1 MSIFHLLGIRAMLSS
16 YDIHQDC
23 TPELLQDICKE
34 SGINHLVLLKASEVD
49 YVRVRVFH
57 RKGTWGFF
65 PSKVAGDVPSA
76 RVYFF
81 GLLV

>member
-1 MSIFHLLGIRAMLSS
+1 MFIFHRLGIRAMLSS

-49 YVRVRVFH
+49 HVRVRVF
-57 RKGTWGFF
+57 K
-65 PSKVAGDVPSA
+65 PSNPLPLDIKEE
-76 RVYFF
+76 
-81 GLLV
+81 LVCCYHSVSIEFQNY